1 MDIKNLVESIISDIA
16 DSKIKIGDLLRK
28 TRIPNN
34 EVTEI
39 LSEIKAEMGAKK
51 NPKKLKLLFNAII
64 GVATEVAGNL
74 ITPYAHEAVALLSS
88 ISLPL

>member
-39 LSEIKAEMGAKK
+39 LSEIKAEIGAKK
-51 NPKKLKLLFNAII
+51 NPK
-64 GVATEVAGNL
+64 
-74 ITPYAHEAVALLSS
+74 
-88 ISLPL
+88 